1 MLLNRLAPAY
11 FNGDGVERLG
21 KAMGAQ
27 GYAAFFHCNIKLE
40 YRFPK
45 GEIPEMRIFVQD
57 NEFIDY
63 RIPGF

>member
-11 FNGDGVERLG
+11 FNGDGVEQFG

-40 YRFPK
+40 YKFLQ
-45 GEIPEMRIFVQD
+45 GEKPEMRIFVQD
-57 NEFIDY
+57 NSYIEFNL
-63 RIPGF
+63 PNE